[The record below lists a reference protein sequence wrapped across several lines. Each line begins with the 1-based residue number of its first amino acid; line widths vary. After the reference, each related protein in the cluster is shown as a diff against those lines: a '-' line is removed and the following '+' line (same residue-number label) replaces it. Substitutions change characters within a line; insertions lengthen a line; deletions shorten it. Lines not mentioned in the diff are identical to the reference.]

1 MIVVTVT
8 LIIIAGI
15 RTWNDLPAVFGSQE
29 RLLKQREKTKSSLD
43 EIINMNT
50 ENIALMNTVFI
61 TLMSLML
68 LFNLFMATWVL
79 THVSLMIGILGL
91 MCDLVMMVSVLMATR
106 QVGSFIEALSLSLL
120 QPLTGRTV
128 VVGRMFSLIDLMV
141 CICFIASL
149 I

>member
-1 MIVVTVT
+1 MSVVTVT

-15 RTWNDLPAVFGSQE
+15 SAWNDLPAVFGSQE
-29 RLLKQREKTKSSLD
+29 RLIQRHKKAKSSLD
-43 EIINMNT
+43 EIINGGT
-50 ENIALMNTVFI
+50 ENVALMNTVFI
-61 TLMSLML
+61 ILMSLMVF
-68 LFNLFMATWVL
+68 FNLFMATWVL

-91 MCDLVMMVSVLMATR
+91 MCDLVIMVSVLMSTR

-128 VVGRMFSLIDLMV
+128 AVARMFSLIDLMV